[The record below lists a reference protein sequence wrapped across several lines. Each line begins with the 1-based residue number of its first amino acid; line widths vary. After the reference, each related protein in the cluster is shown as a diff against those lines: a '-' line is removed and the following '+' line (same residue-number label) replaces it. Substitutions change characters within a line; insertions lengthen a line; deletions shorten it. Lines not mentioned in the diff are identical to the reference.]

1 MRFSGNI
8 EIALIC
14 VSVMTGKLTWGDA
27 EACFKGRLFGRPPE
41 LSGEKM
47 VLVGDDLAKGPESQ
61 IQRYIELR
69 CLIKY
74 QYQEYF
80 RSQPIAEQLKNLE
93 KAKLNLRHQAPNS
106 GKDFQR
112 PLEEGIAEM
121 EAMLARI
128 EKRLK
133 PDEKMEPPAEKNL
146 DSFVK
151 RYYDRQK
158 SQDNDRSL

>member
-1 MRFSGNI
+1 
-8 EIALIC
+8 
-14 VSVMTGKLTWGDA
+14 MTKNLTWGDA

-41 LSGEKM
+41 LPDEKKI
-47 VLVGDDLAKGPESQ
+47 LVEDDLAKGSESR

-69 CLIKY
+69 CLIKH
-74 QYQEYF
+74 QYQVYF
-80 RSQPIAEQLKNLE
+80 RSQPMAEQLKKLE
-93 KAKLNLRHQAPNS
+93 KAKWDQKHQAPNS
-106 GKDFQR
+106 GKDFQK

-133 PDEKMEPPAEKNL
+133 PDEKMEPPGEKNL